1 MKHNHLIRR
10 GAALLLSLALVLT
23 MLAGCSNG
31 GNSSTSQS
39 SESSS
44 SIVSQVEESS
54 AEESTAEESSETS
67 QLKPEPRTTEE
78 SGEEDASQADAETK
92 QITLKV
98 VHGDGSEKE
107 FPISTTAETLGEALE
122 AEGLIA
128 GEESSYGLFVT
139 TVDGE
144 TVDEG
149 NQEWWCLTKGGG
161 MVTTGVDSTEVSDG
175 DVYELT
181 FTVGY

>member
-1 MKHNHLIRR
+1 M
-10 GAALLLSLALVLT
+10 
-23 MLAGCSNG
+23 
-31 GNSSTSQS
+31 
-39 SESSS
+39 
-44 SIVSQVEESS
+44 EESS

-92 QITLKV
+92 EITLKV

-128 GEESSYGLFVT
+128 GEESSFGLFVT

-144 TVDEG
+144 TVDDA
-149 NQEWWCLTKGGG
+149 NQEWWCLTKGGE
-161 MVTTGVDSTEVSDG
+161 MATTGVDSTEISDG

>member
-10 GAALLLSLALVLT
+10 GAALLLSLALALT

-39 SESSS
+39 SESSG
-44 SIVSQVEESS
+44 SIVSQV
-54 AEESTAEESSETS
+54 EESSETS

-78 SGEEDASQADAETK
+78 SGEEDASQVDAETK
-92 QITLKV
+92 EITLKV

-107 FPISTTAETLGEALE
+107 FPVSTTAETLGEALE

>member
-10 GAALLLSLALVLT
+10 GAALLLSLALALT

-39 SESSS
+39 SESSG
-44 SIVSQVEESS
+44 SIVSQVK
-54 AEESTAEESSETS
+54 ESSETS
-67 QLKPEPRTTEE
+67 QLKPEPRTSEE
-78 SGEEDASQADAETK
+78 PGEEDASQADAETK
-92 QITLKV
+92 EITLKV
-98 VHGDGSEKE
+98 VHGDGM
-107 FPISTTAETLGEALE
+107 
-122 AEGLIA
+122 
-128 GEESSYGLFVT
+128 FVT

>member
-10 GAALLLSLALVLT
+10 GAALLLSLALALT

-39 SESSS
+39 SESSG
-44 SIVSQVEESS
+44 SIVSQV
-54 AEESTAEESSETS
+54 EESSETS
-67 QLKPEPRTTEE
+67 QLKPEPRTSEE
-78 SGEEDASQADAETK
+78 PGEEDASQADAETK
-92 QITLKV
+92 EITLKV

-107 FPISTTAETLGEALE
+107 FPVSTTAETLGEALE

-175 DVYELT
+175 AVYELT

>member
-67 QLKPEPRTTEE
+67 QLKPEPRTSEE
-78 SGEEDASQADAETK
+78 PGEEDASQADAETK
-92 QITLKV
+92 EITLKV

-107 FPISTTAETLGEALE
+107 FPVSTTAETLGEALE

>member
-10 GAALLLSLALVLT
+10 GAALLLSLALALT

-39 SESSS
+39 SESSG
-44 SIVSQVEESS
+44 SIVSQV
-54 AEESTAEESSETS
+54 EESSETS

-92 QITLKV
+92 EITLKV

-128 GEESSYGLFVT
+128 GEESSFGLFVT

-144 TVDEG
+144 TVDDA
-149 NQEWWCLTKGGG
+149 NQEWWNLAQDGVSC
-161 MVTTGVDSTEVSDG
+161 TTGVDSTEISDG
-175 DVYELT
+175 DTFELI

>member
-54 AEESTAEESSETS
+54 ETS

-78 SGEEDASQADAETK
+78 SGEEDASQVDAETK
-92 QITLKV
+92 EITLKV

-128 GEESSYGLFVT
+128 GEESSFGLFVT

-144 TVDEG
+144 TVDDA
-149 NQEWWCLTKGGG
+149 NQEWWCLTKGGE
-161 MVTTGVDSTEVSDG
+161 MATTGVDSTEISDG

>member
-39 SESSS
+39 SESSG
-44 SIVSQVEESS
+44 SIVSQV
-54 AEESTAEESSETS
+54 EESSETS

-78 SGEEDASQADAETK
+78 SGEEDASQVDAETK
-92 QITLKV
+92 EITLKV

-107 FPISTTAETLGEALE
+107 FPVSTTAETLGEALE

>member
-39 SESSS
+39 SEPSS

-78 SGEEDASQADAETK
+78 SGEEDASQVDAETK
-92 QITLKV
+92 EITLKV

-107 FPISTTAETLGEALE
+107 FPVSTTAETLGEALE

>member
-10 GAALLLSLALVLT
+10 GAALFLSLALVLT
-23 MLAGCSNG
+23 MLAGCSKG
-31 GNSSTSQS
+31 GNSTTSQS

-92 QITLKV
+92 EITLKV

-128 GEESSYGLFVT
+128 GEESSFGLFVT

-144 TVDEG
+144 TVDDA
-149 NQEWWCLTKGGG
+149 NQEWWCLTKGGE
-161 MVTTGVDSTEVSDG
+161 MATTGVDSTEISDG

>member
-54 AEESTAEESSETS
+54 ETS

-92 QITLKV
+92 EITLKV

-128 GEESSYGLFVT
+128 GEESSFGLFVT

-144 TVDEG
+144 TVDDA
-149 NQEWWCLTKGGG
+149 NQEWWNLAQDGVSC
-161 MVTTGVDSTEVSDG
+161 TTGVDSTEISDG
-175 DVYELT
+175 DTFELI